1 MAKKDDEQQDV
12 PSEAERQQQQ
22 IDAQQAAATPPEA
35 TAEQQSADEQ
45 DQEQA
50 KPQWDIRSHGPVP
63 EGQEDQYDVVGDEK
77 PAAEQVEG
85 GDKQSTQQG

>member
-1 MAKKDDEQQDV
+1 
-12 PSEAERQQQQ
+12 
-22 IDAQQAAATPPEA
+22 
-35 TAEQQSADEQ
+35 
-45 DQEQA
+45 
-50 KPQWDIRSHGPVP
+50 VP